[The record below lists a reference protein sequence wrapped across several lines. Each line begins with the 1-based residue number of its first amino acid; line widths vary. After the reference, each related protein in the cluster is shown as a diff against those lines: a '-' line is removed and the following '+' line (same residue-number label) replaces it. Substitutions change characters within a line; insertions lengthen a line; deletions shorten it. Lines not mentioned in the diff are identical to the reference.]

1 MTMSTPAESFIDGV
15 GGSVGVGGVGVGS
28 VGVGVGGSGVG
39 VGGRC
44 WRRRWRGVG
53 EEGNADDPHC

>member
-15 GGSVGVGGVGVGS
+15 VSVGVGGVGVGS

-44 WRRRWRGVG
+44 WGRRRRGVG
-53 EEGNADDPHC
+53 EEGDADDPHCR